1 MKKILKFKKIVIATI
16 VALLIILFVVPRVY
30 ENQIKKMAPR
40 LLKLNGYTI
49 VHEGEFHFPYQ
60 QIDYIVKKD
69 SVIDTVNVQ
78 LVHGTLSIQPY

>member
-30 ENQIKKMAPR
+30 ENQIKKMAPG

-60 QIDYIVKKD
+60 QIDYIVKKG

-78 LVHGTLSIQPY
+78 LVRGTLSIQPY